1 MSIKRCFQCFV
12 DSGVYK
18 RVVFGYWLGQTMAK
32 HPLAW
37 ILIAIM
43 LILLVTARENIPA
56 WLAEYNREAAR
67 GNNDLEWLPQP

>member
-1 MSIKRCFQCFV
+1 
-12 DSGVYK
+12 
-18 RVVFGYWLGQTMAK
+18 MAK

-56 WLAEYNREAAR
+56 WLAEYKRKAAR

>member
-1 MSIKRCFQCFV
+1 
-12 DSGVYK
+12 
-18 RVVFGYWLGQTMAK
+18 MAK